1 MQLHEQSEHV
11 YCWPRYSGLRGPCRF
26 LLPPLEET
34 LVKYTLGLVLSVI
47 CFSLS
52 MYAAKNSEEFI
63 LPTDVRIGDIQVP
76 HGPCDVTW
84 TKASESQVLLTVRM
98 DGRKP
103 ITLRARMVEV
113 KHPKSG

>member
-1 MQLHEQSEHV
+1 
-11 YCWPRYSGLRGPCRF
+11 
-26 LLPPLEET
+26 
-34 LVKYTLGLVLSVI
+34 VKYTLGLLISVI
-47 CFSLS
+47 CFSLP

-84 TKASESQVLLTVRM
+84 TETSGSLVLLTVRM

-113 KHPKSG
+113 KHPKSGITTFVDNGVTYIQDFHTADHTFLLIGAPGGAK